1 VTGPSTGHAGP
12 GAVAV
17 PVTPVFSPW
26 ANDVTATM
34 DEVLEV
40 VDVAADLGLEG
51 ALTWL
56 LRVVGL
62 LLVFAGIGVFLLTE
76 VTLLVPVALVVGG
89 FVLLVA
95 PSVLLLVAEFA

>member
-1 VTGPSTGHAGP
+1 
-12 GAVAV
+12 
-17 PVTPVFSPW
+17 
-26 ANDVTATM
+26 M